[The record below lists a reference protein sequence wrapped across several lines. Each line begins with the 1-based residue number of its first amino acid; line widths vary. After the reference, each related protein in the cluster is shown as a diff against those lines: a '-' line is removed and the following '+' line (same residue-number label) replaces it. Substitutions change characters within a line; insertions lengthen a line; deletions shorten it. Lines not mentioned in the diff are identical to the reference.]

1 MARRNAG
8 GAMERDQMSRL
19 VIGLGFR
26 DQATS
31 SAISEVLT
39 SAIAQAAM
47 PHAAT
52 MLAVVEDKANHP
64 GLLAAVRASHHQ
76 LKIVTTDAMRQAD
89 ARIATRSER
98 VIRQRGV
105 GSVCEATALA
115 AAGISARLVV
125 PRIVSAD
132 RTATA
137 AVAVTED
144 SAS

>member
-1 MARRNAG
+1 
-8 GAMERDQMSRL
+8 MERDQMSRL

-26 DQATS
+26 DQATARS
-31 SAISEVLT
+31 IGEVLT
-39 SAIAQAAM
+39 SAIEKAAM
-47 PHAAT
+47 PKT
-52 MLAVVEDKANHP
+52 ITLLAVVEDKAAHP
-64 GLLAAVRASHHQ
+64 GLLATVRTSQHR
-76 LKIVTTDAMRQAD
+76 LETVTAEAMRQTN

-98 VIRQRGV
+98 VLRQRGV

-115 AAGISARLVV
+115 AAGTSARLLVT
-125 PRIVSAD
+125 RMVSAD